1 MKIPKVSD
9 FLIYGVVFSLTIFSC
24 KSLNPAANLPLSPV
38 PSTHSRV
45 NVPLDIPLQTLS
57 NLANQAL
64 PQVLFEGEKMDL
76 GNDVQ
81 GDLSFTRA
89 GLIQIRG
96 LDAEQFEL
104 TIPVEVSGKVG
115 LRPGGLRNLF
125 QNRIPI
131 QEQLNPV
138 IRVNPELAPNWGLG
152 LSSFELADL
161 GGKMGLEIM
170 GMQLDLTKLITQQI
184 NQYAAQNLV
193 GKSALF
199 SLKPI
204 VDQAWSQVGKP
215 VVVDLPG
222 KSQAFSIQPDSVRW
236 SEEIL
241 PSGQYRV
248 NLGLSGKV
256 NAHPA
261 DAAPSRAFPLP
272 ALTEN
277 TSSDN
282 ALEVRIPIFLSY
294 EELNAWLNQSF
305 QNQRLRINRATTFQ
319 PSNFQTQAYGD
330 RLGIWMDFVAEQQEK
345 DAINGRLFLVGKPIF
360 DPDSQDLIF
369 SEINFHLKSTSQ
381 KARTAASLKKRKII
395 RQLGQRMRF
404 PLEDTFQSSLGGLEE
419 RLQIQTPY
427 VDLGVGELEVLP
439 AGFYPEAK
447 GLTIHLQ
454 ATGKVI
460 SKWK

>member
-1 MKIPKVSD
+1 MKIPKLYD
-9 FLIYGVVFSLTIFSC
+9 FPVAWIGFLCVTFSC
-24 KSLNPAANLPLSPV
+24 KSLNPTANLPLTP
-38 PSTHSRV
+38 PPPTYSRV

-64 PQVLFEGEKMDL
+64 PSILFSGEKMDL
-76 GNDVQ
+76 GNDVH

-89 GLIQIRG
+89 GMIQIKA
-96 LDAEQFEL
+96 LDAERFEVMV
-104 TIPVEVSGKVG
+104 PVEVSGEVG

-131 QEQLNPV
+131 QQQLNPV
-138 IRVNPELAPNWGLG
+138 IRINPELAPNWGLG
-152 LSSFELADL
+152 LSSFELSDL

-193 GKSALF
+193 GKSALVP
-199 SLKPI
+199 LKPI
-204 VDQAWSQVGKP
+204 VDQTWSQVGKP
-215 VVVDLPG
+215 VVVELPG

-241 PSGQYRV
+241 ASGQYRV
-248 NLGLSGKV
+248 NLGLSGQV

-272 ALTEN
+272 DLTEN
-277 TSSDN
+277 TASDN
-282 ALEVRIPIFLSY
+282 VLEVRIPIFLRY
-294 EELNAWLNQSF
+294 EELNTWLNQSF
-305 QNQRLRINRATTFQ
+305 QNQRLRINRTTTFQ
-319 PSNFQTQAYGD
+319 PSNFQTQAYGE
-330 RLGIWMDFVAEQQEK
+330 RLGIWMDFVADQEGK
-345 DAINGRLFLVGKPIF
+345 EAIDGRLFLVGKPVF
-360 DPDSQDLIF
+360 DPDSQDLVF
-369 SEINFHLKSTSQ
+369 REVNFYLDSDSR
-381 KARTAASLKKRKII
+381 KARTAASLKKRKIT
-395 RQLGQRMRF
+395 RQLSQRMRF

-427 VDLGVGELEVLP
+427 VDLGVNELEVLP

-454 ATGKVI
+454 ATGQVKSV
-460 SKWK
+460 WK